1 MAVAVVSVLSTLSL
15 SSYAMS
21 CTWLE
26 MIMCF
31 VQDTNVLL
39 AANSQGVVKVR

>member
-1 MAVAVVSVLSTLSL
+1 VAVAVVSVISILSP

-21 CTWLE
+21 YTWLE
-26 MIMCF
+26 LIMFF